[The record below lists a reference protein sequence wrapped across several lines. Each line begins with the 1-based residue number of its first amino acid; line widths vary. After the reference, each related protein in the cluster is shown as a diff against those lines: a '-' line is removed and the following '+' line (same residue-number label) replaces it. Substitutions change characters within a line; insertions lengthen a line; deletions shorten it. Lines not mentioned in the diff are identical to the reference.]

1 MGWGSLGSFG
11 GHDRHGTMIHAVCLE
26 THWFPSLQL
35 FPSALPPPEPRALVF
50 SFEVEPKRCAPERT
64 ISERLAR
71 QRIRTK
77 PRALEEQRVRG
88 PATALAGVH
97 GWSGERLT
105 LTLGLQS
112 EHRGV
117 RSRLVSVRSSLI
129 IISASPKRDSP
140 RPAPAIGTSRSA
152 ARRRRP
158 HKKLPRLRRTAKLNS
173 VIGQPEFQTGVPMT
187 SAPQHRNASAA
198 RRGVSVQQ
206 CPTVPSHVRDASDA
220 GHMTSSLV
228 AGSPVP
234 SRQQD
239 RGHRGRD

>member
-1 MGWGSLGSFG
+1 
-11 GHDRHGTMIHAVCLE
+11 MIDAVCLE

-35 FPSALPPPEPRALVF
+35 FPSALPPTEPRALVF

-64 ISERLAR
+64 RSERLAR

-77 PRALEEQRVRG
+77 PRVLEEQRVRG

-105 LTLGLQS
+105 LTLG
-112 EHRGV
+112 V
-117 RSRLVSVRSSLI
+117 
-129 IISASPKRDSP
+129 
-140 RPAPAIGTSRSA
+140 AIGAPGSSVSA
-152 ARRRRP
+152 CFSEVKSDYYFGKSKTRLAATGSSDRDQWLGSQETP
-158 HKKLPRLRRTAKLNS
+158 THTKLPRLRRTAKLNS
-173 VIGQPEFQTGVPMT
+173 VIGQPKFQTGVPMT

-228 AGSPVP
+228 SGSPVP